1 MLSHVQSLC
10 RRLGNGN
17 GTVREWPLREGASW
31 RRDDRRS
38 KLELM
43 TRTIEDLIPDY
54 LRGLPVY
61 VPGKPIEEVERELKV
76 HAVKLASNENPL
88 GPSPKAIAAAHAVLG
103 DANRYPDGGTHLLRK
118 ALAERHGVSPEEVFI
133 GLGSSEIIDLA
144 SRVLLRAGLQ
154 GLTSEGTYAP
164 FSVAIRASGAELVL
178 VPQREFA
185 FDLKAMSRAITPK
198 TGVIYLANPNNPTG
212 SAFTSKEFEE
222 FLARVP
228 DGVLVVLD
236 EAYID
241 YAMSMG
247 LRDAVEAYRKRK
259 NLLILRT
266 FSKVYGLAGLRIGYA
281 IGRPE
286 LLSAMNKLRT
296 PFNTSGV
303 AQAAALAALD
313 DNEHVTR
320 CIQSNAAERKRLSEG
335 LTKLGFRPVAS
346 EANFVFMVVGPEATA
361 LSDGLLQM
369 GVIVRPLG
377 WMGFPEAMRIS
388 VGTAEEND
396 KCLSAMT
403 QVISRRAGK
412 SELAAR

>member
-1 MLSHVQSLC
+1 MI
-10 RRLGNGN
+10 
-17 GTVREWPLREGASW
+17 
-31 RRDDRRS
+31 
-38 KLELM
+38 
-43 TRTIEDLIPDY
+43 RTIEELIPDY

-61 VPGKPIEEVERELKV
+61 VPGKPIEEVERELKI

-88 GPSPKAIAAAHAVLG
+88 GPSPMAIAAARAVLG
-103 DANRYPDGGTHLLRK
+103 DSNRYPDGGTHLLRQT
-118 ALAERHGVSPEEVFI
+118 LAERRGVSPEEIFV

-144 SRVLLRAGLQ
+144 ARVLLRAGLQ

-178 VPQREFA
+178 APQRDFA
-185 FDLKAMSRAITPK
+185 FDLVAMAKAITPK
-198 TGVIYLANPNNPTG
+198 TAVIYLANPNNPTG
-212 SAFTSKEFEE
+212 SAFGREEFDE
-222 FLARVP
+222 FLAAVP

-236 EAYID
+236 EAYIH
-241 YAMSMG
+241 YAVRMG
-247 LRDAVEAYRKRK
+247 LRDSVEAYRKRR

-281 IGRPE
+281 IGLPD
-286 LLSAMNKLRT
+286 LLSAMNKLKT

-320 CIQSNAAERKRLSEG
+320 CIETNATERKRLSEG
-335 LTKLGFRPVAS
+335 LARLGFRPVPS
-346 EANFVFMVVGPEATA
+346 EANFVFMVVGPEAKA
-361 LSDGLLQM
+361 LSDDLLQM

-377 WMGFPEAMRIS
+377 WMGFPEAIRIS

-396 KCLSAMT
+396 KCLSAMAR
-403 QVISRRAGK
+403 VILKRAGK
-412 SELAAR
+412 GELAAR

>member
-1 MLSHVQSLC
+1 MVWS
-10 RRLGNGN
+10 RG
-17 GTVREWPLREGASW
+17 RES
-31 RRDDRRS
+31 
-38 KLELM
+38 M

-61 VPGKPIEEVERELKV
+61 VPGKPIEEVERELKI

-88 GPSPKAIAAAHAVLG
+88 GPSPKAMAAARAVVG
-103 DANRYPDGGTHLLRK
+103 DSNRYPDGGTHLLRQ
-118 ALAERHGVSPEEVFI
+118 ALAERRGVSTDEIFV

-178 VPQREFA
+178 VPQRQFA
-185 FDLKAMSRAITPK
+185 FDLKAMAKAITPK
-198 TGVIYLANPNNPTG
+198 TGLIYLANPNNPTG
-212 SAFTSKEFEE
+212 SAFTGKEFEE
-222 FLARVP
+222 FLASVP

-241 YAMSMG
+241 YAVSMD
-247 LRDAVEAYRKRK
+247 LRQSVEAYRKKK

-286 LLSAMNKLRT
+286 LLSAMNKLRP

-303 AQAAALAALD
+303 AQAAALAAL
-313 DNEHVTR
+313 NHKEHVKR
-320 CIQSNAAERKRLSEG
+320 CIETNAAERKRLNED
-335 LTKLGFRPVAS
+335 LAKMGFRPVPS
-346 EANFVFMVVGPEATA
+346 EANFVFMVVGPEAQA
-361 LSDGLLQM
+361 LSDDLLRM

-377 WMGFPEAMRIS
+377 WMGFPEAIRIS

-396 KCLSAMT
+396 KCLSAMAR
-403 QVISRRAGK
+403 VILKRAGK
-412 SELAAR
+412 GELTAR

>member
-1 MLSHVQSLC
+1 
-10 RRLGNGN
+10 
-17 GTVREWPLREGASW
+17 
-31 RRDDRRS
+31 
-38 KLELM
+38 M
-43 TRTIEDLIPDY
+43 TRTIEELIPDY

-61 VPGKPIEEVERELKV
+61 VPGKPIEEVERELKIQ
-76 HAVKLASNENPL
+76 AVKLASNENPL
-88 GPSPKAIAAAHAVLG
+88 GPSPKGIEAAQAALG
-103 DANRYPDGGTHLLRK
+103 GANRYPDGGTHALRQT
-118 ALAERHGVSPEEVFI
+118 LAERRGVLQEEIFV

-178 VPQREFA
+178 APQRHYA
-185 FDLKAMSRAITPK
+185 FDLDAIAEAITPK

-212 SAFTSKEFEE
+212 SAFTGREFED
-222 FLARVP
+222 FLEKVP

-236 EAYID
+236 EAYIH
-241 YAMSMG
+241 YAVSVG
-247 LRDAVEAYRKRK
+247 LRDSAEAYRKRK

-281 IGRPE
+281 IGRAE
-286 LLSAMNKLRT
+286 LLTAMNKLRT

-313 DNEHVTR
+313 DKQHVER
-320 CIQSNAAERKRLSEG
+320 CIATNALERKRLSDG
-335 LTKLGFRPVAS
+335 LTKLGLRPVVS
-346 EANFVFMVVGPEATA
+346 EANFVFVPVGPDAKDVSEE
-361 LSDGLLQM
+361 LLHL

-377 WMGFPEAMRIS
+377 WMGLPEAIRIS
-388 VGTAEEND
+388 VGVAEENE
-396 KCLSAMT
+396 KCLAALA
-403 QVISRRAGK
+403 QVLAKRTG